1 MSPPSR
7 VPGSP
12 SERATARQLFS
23 KDDGHEVDEVPV
35 AGRHCPGGTMPFEY
49 RAGLV
54 GYLPSHV
61 AVEANV
67 DSPPDA
73 DVTREQ
79 RGRAF
84 DDPVPVEEEEAL

>member
-1 MSPPSR
+1 
-7 VPGSP
+7 
-12 SERATARQLFS
+12 
-23 KDDGHEVDEVPV
+23 
-35 AGRHCPGGTMPFEY
+35 MPFEY

-61 AVEANV
+61 AVEVDV